1 MSDQVLEKL
10 NEILG
15 TDITLPEGHKFD
27 IGYIRKKS
35 VGLLAQ
41 NNNGIY
47 IENIRDDNTN
57 GVVSLN
63 STNTYKLIVKDQDG
77 DNVTVELDLHKLH
90 MEALIEKRNLKSHK
104 SILELIV
111 DARKL
116 IRPFHDI
123 TRVDIIKYFKGT
135 KVASLLTDE
144 FWADPLTQKT
154 LYRINTFEYE
164 PVMSTKLYVNLL
176 IIEAL
181 KLPADSH
188 HRFVRSIAAEDRRYG
203 EPKPVTVRLTV
214 TDVNARHILDEH
226 DRPKVIEFEIRGLY
240 PTDRLDVEGFLEKI
254 PEETFITSDIGFPFK
269 LK

>member
-1 MSDQVLEKL
+1 MKDQVLEKL

-15 TDITLPEGHKFD
+15 TSITLPEGHKFD
-27 IGYIRKKS
+27 VGYIRKNS

-41 NNNGIY
+41 NNNGLY
-47 IENIRDDNTN
+47 IENIRNENVNDI
-57 GVVSLN
+57 VSLN
-63 STNTYKLIVKDQDG
+63 SSKAYSLIVKDPDG
-77 DNVTVELDLHKLH
+77 NNVVVELDLHKFHL
-90 MEALIEKRNLKSHK
+90 EALIEKRNLKSHK
-104 SILELIV
+104 SILEFIV
-111 DARKL
+111 DARRL
-116 IRPFHDI
+116 IRPFHEI
-123 TRVDIIKYFKGT
+123 TRIDIIEYFKGT
-135 KVASLLTDE
+135 KVANSLTDE

-164 PVMSTKLYVNLL
+164 PVMSTVLYVNLL

-214 TDVNARHILDEH
+214 TDVNARQILDEH
-226 DRPKVIEFEIRGLY
+226 DRPKVIEFKIHNLY
-240 PTDRLDVEGFLEKI
+240 PNNRLDVEGFLEQI